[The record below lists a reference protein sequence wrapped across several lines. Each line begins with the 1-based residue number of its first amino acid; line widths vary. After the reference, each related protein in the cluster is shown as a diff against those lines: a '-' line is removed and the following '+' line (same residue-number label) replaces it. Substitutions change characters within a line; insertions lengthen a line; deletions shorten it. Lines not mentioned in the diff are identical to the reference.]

1 MLTGKEVFV
10 VVKFISGE
18 QVLSALQEEDELYVE
33 LLHPMVV
40 KTIPNIATGKEHVTA
55 APFCQ
60 FTRDDSYLIEKK
72 NVMFIKAMHSAFVPH
87 YMRIV
92 EEHNDVSLAQEPDEE
107 TKKKIEQL
115 VEIFGDALEDETQP
129 DEGDGE
135 GIYVE
140 GNDTVH

>member
-10 VVKFISGE
+10 VVKFTSGE
-18 QVLSALQEEDELYVE
+18 QVLSALQEEDEIYVE

-40 KTIPNIATGKEHVTA
+40 KTTPNFATGREHVTA
-55 APFCQ
+55 TPLCQ
-60 FTRDDSYLIEKK
+60 FSRDDSYLIEKK

-92 EEHNDVSLAQEPDEE
+92 EEHNDVSLAQEPDDE
-107 TKKKIEQL
+107 TKKKIQQL
-115 VEIFGDALEDETQP
+115 VEVFGDALEEETQP
-129 DEGDGE
+129 EEGDGE

>member
-10 VVKFISGE
+10 VVKFVSGE
-18 QVLSALQEEDELYVE
+18 QVLSALQEEDDVYVE

-40 KTIPNIATGKEHVTA
+40 KTIPNLATGKEHVTA

-60 FTRDDSYLIEKK
+60 FSRDDSYLIDKK
-72 NVMFIKAMHSAFVPH
+72 NIMFIKAMHSTFVPH

-92 EEHNDVSLAQEPDEE
+92 EEHNDISLANEPDEE

-115 VEIFGDALEDETQP
+115 VEIFGDALDEETEEEEIQ
-129 DEGDGE
+129 

-140 GNDTVH
+140 GNDTRH

>member
-1 MLTGKEVFV
+1 MLTGNEIFV
-10 VVKFISGE
+10 IVKFVSGE
-18 QVLSALQEEDELYVE
+18 QVMCALQEEDELYVE
-33 LLHPMVV
+33 LLHPMIV
-40 KTIPNIATGKEHVTA
+40 KTIPNLQTGREHITA

-60 FTRDDSYLIEKK
+60 FSRDDSYLIEKK
-72 NVMFIKAMHSAFVPH
+72 NVMFIKSMHSTFVPH

-92 EEHNDVSLAQEPDEE
+92 EEHAEIVLANEPDEE

-115 VEIFGDALEDETQP
+115 VEIFGDALDDETEP
-129 DEGDGE
+129 VEGDGV

>member
-1 MLTGKEVFV
+1 MLTGKEIFV
-10 VVKFISGE
+10 VVKFTSGE

-40 KTIPNIATGKEHVTA
+40 KTIPNIATGREHVTA

-60 FTRDDSYLIEKK
+60 FTRDESYLIEKK
-72 NVMFIKAMHSAFVPH
+72 NVMFIKAMHSTFIPH

-92 EEHNDVSLAQEPDEE
+92 EEHSEISLEREPDED
-107 TKKKIEQL
+107 TKRKIEQL
-115 VEIFGDALEDETQP
+115 VEIFGDALEEETRP
-129 DEGDGE
+129 EEGDGE

>member
-18 QVLSALQEEDELYVE
+18 QVLSALQQEDDTYIE

-60 FTRDDSYLIEKK
+60 FSRDDSYLIDKK
-72 NVMFIKAMHSAFVPH
+72 NVMFIKSMHSTFVPH

-92 EEHNDVSLAQEPDEE
+92 EEHNDVSLQEPDEE
-107 TKKKIEQL
+107 TKRKIEQL
-115 VEIFGDALEDETQP
+115 VEIFGDALDDETEP
-129 DEGDGE
+129 SEGDGE

-140 GNDTVH
+140 GNDTRH

>member
-1 MLTGKEVFV
+1 VLTGKEVFV
-10 VVKFISGE
+10 VVKFTSGE
-18 QVLSALQEEDELYVE
+18 QVLSALQEEDDNYVE

-92 EEHNDVSLAQEPDEE
+92 EEHNDISLAQEPDEE

-140 GNDTVH
+140 GNDTRH

>member
-10 VVKFISGE
+10 VVKFVSGE
-18 QVLSALQEEDELYVE
+18 QVLSALQEEDDVYIE

-40 KTIPNIATGKEHVTA
+40 KTIPNLTTGKEHVTA

-60 FTRDDSYLIEKK
+60 FTRDDSYLIDKK
-72 NVMFIKAMHSAFVPH
+72 NVMFIKAMHSTFVPH

-92 EEHNDVSLAQEPDEE
+92 EEHNDVSMQEPDEE
-107 TKKKIEQL
+107 TRKKIEQI
-115 VEIFGDALEDETQP
+115 VEIFGDALDDATE
-129 DEGDGE
+129 EGDGE
-135 GIYVE
+135 GIYIE

>member
-18 QVLSALQEEDELYVE
+18 QVLSALQEEDDTYIE
-33 LLHPMVV
+33 LLHPMIV

-60 FTRDDSYLIEKK
+60 FSRDASYLIDKK
-72 NVMFIKAMHSAFVPH
+72 NVMFIKSMHSTFVPH
-87 YMRIV
+87 YIRIV
-92 EEHNDVSLAQEPDEE
+92 EEHSDISLAEEPDEE
-107 TKKKIEQL
+107 TKRKIDQL
-115 VEIFGDALEDETQP
+115 VEIFGDALDDELETEEIQ
-129 DEGDGE
+129 

-140 GNDTVH
+140 GNETRH